1 MNYINH
7 QRKSD
12 ETKMMEVKN
21 DVIVIGATH
30 HNTLGLIRS
39 LGYKGINPIL
49 ILISPDKKSY
59 VAKSKYIKT
68 TYYLDAEESV
78 VSFLLDNFKR
88 AGVKP
93 IIIAC
98 YDGVESV
105 IDESY
110 SLLSPFFLL
119 PGSKT
124 CGRIS
129 YYMNKDIMI
138 GLAKE
143 VGFLCPESHVIDK
156 NGKLEVDTIHFP
168 CILKPLVSKEGS
180 KQDIKRC
187 YKKEDLEAYLKED
200 HCDRIQ
206 VQKLIDKDY
215 EYQLIGVSLDDGKT
229 VVIPGYSHVIRPSD
243 VTNTGFLKYIP
254 SQQQPVSIGLCKT
267 FLEKIGYSGLF
278 SMEFIHGK
286 DGKDYFM
293 EINFRNDGN
302 SICVTSSGL
311 NLPYLYCLSQA
322 GLSADVELGLVH
334 SMRPVYVMPEF
345 DDLILLL
352 KGKVGLFTWIRDFR
366 KTDCFMEFSK
376 NDMRPFFYG
385 LYGFILRTIR
395 FVVKKVY

>member
-1 MNYINH
+1 MDNSIISRNSI
-7 QRKSD
+7 QSEK
-12 ETKMMEVKN
+12 EVVKN
-21 DVIVIGATH
+21 DIIVIGATH
-30 HNTLGLIRS
+30 HNTLGVIRS
-39 LGYKGINPIL
+39 LGYKGIKPYL
-49 ILISPDKKSY
+49 ILISSNRKSY
-59 VAKSKYIKT
+59 VAKSKYIKKS
-68 TYYLDAEESV
+68 YYLDAEESV

-88 AGVKP
+88 AGAKP

-124 CGRIS
+124 SGRIS

-143 VGFLCPESHVIDK
+143 VGFLCPESHVINK
-156 NGKLEVDTIHFP
+156 NESLEVDAVHYP
-168 CILKPLVSKEGS
+168 CILKPLVSKDGS

-187 YKKEDLEAYLKED
+187 YKKEDLEAYLKEE

-206 VQKLIDKDY
+206 VQHLIDKDY
-215 EYQLIGVSLDDGKT
+215 EFQLIGVSLGDGKT
-229 VVIPGYSHVIRPSD
+229 VVIPGYSYVIRPSD

-254 SQQQPVSIGLCKT
+254 TQNLPVSLRICKS
-267 FLEKIGYSGLF
+267 FLETICYTGLF

-322 GLSADVELGLVH
+322 GQTVDAEIGRVNY
-334 SMRPVYVMPEF
+334 MKPIYVMPEF

-352 KGKVGLFTWIRDFR
+352 KGQVGLFTWIRDFR

-376 NDMRPFFYG
+376 NDMKPFFYG
-385 LYGFILRTIR
+385 FYDFIKRAIR
-395 FVVKKVY
+395 FAVKKR